1 MANET
6 ETERVS
12 REAHDRVTAER
23 DQYRQQVEAAT
34 AALADVSAREKA
46 RAYFKA
52 QGAADPDIAAE
63 AAFPHLRGI
72 EPEQYDEV
80 LARDIFKPYL
90 TAGASSAPTEAEPAT
105 EPTSGFSGP
114 SPGSAGNAVTGATTT
129 YSELRA
135 RGFTRE
141 QIIAESQA
149 GRAVPDDKTL
159 SALKSQAQYR
169 QRGQT

>member
-23 DQYRQQVEAAT
+23 DQYRQQVEAAA
-34 AALADVSAREKA
+34 AALADMQSREKA
-46 RAYFKA
+46 RAWFKA
-52 QGAADPDIAAE
+52 NGAADPDIAAE
-63 AAFPHLRGI
+63 AAFPHLRGV
-72 EPEQYDEV
+72 EDEKLEEV
-80 LARDIFKPYL
+80 LGKDIFKPYL
-90 TAGASSAPTEAEPAT
+90 TAGAATVPAPEPAT

-114 SPGSAGNAVTGATTT
+114 SPGSAGQPVTGATTT
-129 YSELRA
+129 YSELQA

-149 GRAVPDDKTL
+149 GRAVPDDRTL
-159 SALKSQAQYR
+159 QALKGQAQYR
-169 QRGQT
+169 QRS

>member
-1 MANET
+1 VAET
-6 ETERVS
+6 ENERVS

-23 DQYRQQVEAAT
+23 DQFKQQVEAAA
-34 AALADVSAREKA
+34 AALADMQAREKA
-46 RAYFKA
+46 RAFFKA

-72 EPEQYDEV
+72 EPEKFDEV
-80 LARDIFKPYL
+80 LGKDIFKPYL
-90 TAGASSAPTEAEPAT
+90 AASLTNGQAVTDEPAV

-114 SPGSAGNAVTGATTT
+114 SPGSAGNPVTGATAT

-159 SALKSQAQYR
+159 AALKGQAEYR
-169 QRGQT
+169 QRGR